1 MSRKIV
7 SETPLGDPYP
17 IERLRGVL
25 FSDIIFLSKF
35 GPRPIVAF
43 PALILETC
51 QLIHLLI
58 VSSSPE
64 MEIEIGTLDILNRN
78 PPI

>member
-1 MSRKIV
+1 MV

-17 IERLRGVL
+17 IEKLHGAL
-25 FSDIIFLSKF
+25 FCGIMFLSKF

>member
-1 MSRKIV
+1 MV
-7 SETPLGDPYP
+7 SETPLGAPYP

-25 FSDIIFLSKF
+25 FCGIMF